1 MSCILVFQQLLRK
14 KTPSF
19 DLCSKHQHCFKGHCF
34 GSCCL
39 ICPNLA
45 VKPSSLPPHWLQ
57 RKTMQTQLGEIKYF
71 LWVLLQYEVSWV
83 PSCCCPGCPI
93 CRIQHGTSLTA
104 LWATGKCELF
114 DHWCSLKTP
123 GERRDNQWQPTGK
136 GLWIHHLGTELFPT
150 AHHLPF
156 SFKLLTSVPSGG
168 RNLGGTAWH
177 HCFHLPVC
185 MNHQSGSVNH
195 QSPPRVV
202 LYSKYILCCS
212 KVPRQ
217 PGPAGAWSAWI

>member
-1 MSCILVFQQLLRK
+1 MKS
-14 KTPSF
+14 PE
-19 DLCSKHQHCFKGHCF
+19 DLHAVA
-34 GSCCL
+34 
-39 ICPNLA
+39 LA
-45 VKPSSLPPHWLQ
+45 VPSAGSSMGLHSQPSGQLENVNCLTTDVHWKRQ
-57 RKTMQTQLGEIKYF
+57 EREGTISGSPLGK
-71 LWVLLQYEVSWV
+71 
-83 PSCCCPGCPI
+83 
-93 CRIQHGTSLTA
+93 A
-104 LWATGKCELF
+104 
-114 DHWCSLKTP
+114 
-123 GERRDNQWQPTGK
+123 
-136 GLWIHHLGTELFPT
+136 LWIHHLGTEVFPT